1 MPLILR
7 KAVLSDAPALTDTY
21 FSAFSL
27 DAISHLIFPR
37 GDPESWQWWCNSVI
51 EEFADPNAHFVC
63 IVDTDS
69 PDQKIVSY
77 AKWNGPQAPLTTDLP
92 TWPEKSD
99 AALANHFFGNLIA
112 KHAKMMEGRKH
123 WYLEL
128 IATRPEYQGKG
139 AGGKLLRWGLERSDA
154 DGTETY
160 LEASPAGKPVY
171 ERFGFK
177 EEDRLVVDLEGKG
190 DGNLGEKE
198 FIEVFMVR
206 PVTPTSKEQIQL

>member
-1 MPLILR
+1 MPLFLR
-7 KAVLSDAPALTDTY
+7 KAVLSDAAALTDTY

-27 DAISHLIFPR
+27 DAISHLVFPR
-37 GDPESWQWWCNSVI
+37 GDPESWKWWFNSVV
-51 EEFADPNAHFVC
+51 EEFTDPNAHFVC

-77 AKWNGPQAPLTTDLP
+77 AKWNGPNAPFTTDLP

-99 AALANHFFGNLIA
+99 AALANYFFGNLVT

-177 EEDRLVVDLEGKG
+177 EEDRLVVDLQGKG
-190 DGNLGEKE
+190 GGTLAEKE

-206 PVTPTSKEQIQL
+206 PITPTNKD